1 MYYVGIDVHGRL
13 FAMCILDHHG
23 KTVKQ
28 TTIRGT
34 LDDLMKAVAKLPA
47 PFAVCY
53 EASCGYGY
61 LHDRLAGRAQR
72 VVVAHPGQLRLIF
85 RSKRKNDRI
94 DAKKLATLLFL
105 DQVPPVH
112 VPSLDVRSW
121 RQLIGFRQ
129 RAIAKRVRVKNSL
142 RALLRTHGITPTP
155 GKSLWTRQG
164 RAELTAAELPTT
176 RATLQRD
183 LLLDELTH
191 LDAQV
196 RRVEQEL
203 NRAGQAHWG
212 VRLLRTIPG
221 VGPRTAEAVVAFI
234 DDPARFRSN
243 KQIGSYFGLIP
254 CQDQSGDT
262 NRLGHI
268 TREGPALVRKLLT
281 EAAWQG
287 IRRSPTIRAY
297 FERVERGE
305 RERRK
310 IALIATAHYLVRV
323 MLALLRTGEPWAER
337 QAWRQVA

>member
-28 TTIRGT
+28 FAIRGT
-34 LDDLMKAVAKLPA
+34 IKDLVEAVAKLPS

-61 LHDRLAGRAQR
+61 LHDQLAGRAQR

-85 RSKRKNDRI
+85 RSKRKNDRA

-129 RAIAKRVRVKNSL
+129 RAIAKRVRVKNGL
-142 RALLRTHGITPTP
+142 RALLRTHGITSTP

-164 RAELTAAELPTT
+164 RVELATAELPTS
-176 RATLQRD
+176 RAALQRD

-203 NRAGQAHWG
+203 NCTAQTHPGI
-212 VRLLRTIPG
+212 RLLRTIPG

-234 DDPARFRSN
+234 DDPERFRSN

-254 CQDQSGDT
+254 CQDQSGDV

-287 IRRSPTIRAY
+287 IRRSPTIRAH
-297 FERVERGE
+297 FERVQRGE

-323 MLALLRTGEPWAER
+323 MLALLRAGEPWAER